1 MHANS
6 YKFSVAVP
14 NERFM
19 HEAFYRAIYIASVV
33 GRPAVSLF
41 RTHYDAGFFPLVILL
56 LPPEKIGHR
65 RMYHR
70 RMFLPVTYISQ
81 YAAITVLSSHLC
93 SSIDLFDG
101 IGFPA
106 SFGCE
111 ETEQFKSHT
120 SAHVRTITTTTYCQ
134 RG

>member
-1 MHANS
+1 MRIRTNFQS
-6 YKFSVAVP
+6 PFQTSDSCMKLFIVP
-14 NERFM
+14 
-19 HEAFYRAIYIASVV
+19 YTL
-33 GRPAVSLF
+33 PALLAGLLF
-41 RTHYDAGFFPLVILL
+41 HSHYDAGFFPLVILL

-70 RMFLPVTYISQ
+70 RMFLPVTCISQ